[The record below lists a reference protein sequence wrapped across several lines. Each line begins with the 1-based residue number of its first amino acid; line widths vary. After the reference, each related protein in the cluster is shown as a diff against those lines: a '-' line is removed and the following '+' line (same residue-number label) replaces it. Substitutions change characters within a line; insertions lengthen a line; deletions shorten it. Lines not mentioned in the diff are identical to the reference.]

1 MKVFALGGAGQFGKG
16 VAQKLVASDIVS
28 EIVIAG
34 RNLEAAKSAA
44 VELGDKAS
52 AVQVDLLDEGR
63 LASLATGS
71 DIMVNTAGPE
81 HKVVLPALRAAIKA
95 EVNYC
100 DLGAHGPTTEKALE
114 LDAAAKAADITAIM
128 GIGLAGMSNL
138 RMMHAAKQFDQA
150 EELSICIFQVV
161 AMYGD
166 SPKAILAQWR
176 KAGYAD
182 ASWQFMMKLV
192 AGKVRLYRD
201 GRWVDVDPIKNAV
214 RVTLPQG
221 REVTAIPVAIPE
233 PITIPRALP
242 GVKFVSSLYS
252 MHPPQ
257 LHELYCELGQRIARS
272 ELDESEAAF
281 SLFEYMAEQPKESL
295 AAPKGCEAGW
305 IDWVDAVGTRRGQR
319 VRYKGWPSVDWTST
333 SGPIAVAAL
342 RILRG
347 EIYARGVLSPE
358 SCIDP
363 MPFFAD
369 VAQYGTEKPSD
380 GKFLTE
386 SFELAKQ

>member
-34 RNLEAAKSAA
+34 RNLEVAKSAA
-44 VELGDKAS
+44 TELGDKAS
-52 AVQVDLLDEGR
+52 AVQLDLLDEGR
-63 LASLATGS
+63 LASLASGS

-95 EVNYC
+95 RVNYC
-100 DLGAHGPTTEKALE
+100 DLGAHGPTTEMALK

-128 GIGLAGMSNL
+128 GIGLAGLSNL
-138 RMMHAAKQFDQA
+138 RMMHAGKQFDQA
-150 EELSICIFQVV
+150 DELSICIYQVV
-161 AMYGD
+161 AMYGE

-176 KAGYAD
+176 RAGHAD

-192 AGKVRLYRD
+192 AGKVRIFRN
-201 GRWVDVDPIKNAV
+201 GRLIDVDPIKNAV
-214 RVTLPQG
+214 RVTMPQG
-221 REVTAIPVAIPE
+221 QEVTAIPVAIPE

-242 GVKFVSSLYS
+242 GVKSVLSLYS

-257 LHELYCELGQRIARS
+257 LHEVYCELGQRIARG
-272 ELDESEAAF
+272 ELDESAAAI
-281 SLFEYMAEQPKESL
+281 SLFEHMAEQPKESL
-295 AAPKGCEAGW
+295 AAPKGCEGGW
-305 IDWVDAVGTRRGQR
+305 IDWVDAVGTRQGQR

-347 EIYARGVLSPE
+347 DIRAKGVLSPE

-380 GKFLTE
+380 GKYLTE
-386 SFELAKQ
+386 SFELVRQ